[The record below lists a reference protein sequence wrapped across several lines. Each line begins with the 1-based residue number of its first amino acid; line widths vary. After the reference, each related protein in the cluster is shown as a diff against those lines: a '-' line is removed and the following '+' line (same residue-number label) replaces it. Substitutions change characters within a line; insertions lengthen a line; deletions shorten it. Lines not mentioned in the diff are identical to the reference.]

1 MANNITGSSRLVEVF
16 DILFIMLLCFATL
29 LVTMLMRGKGLVGS
43 GSGGGLDYSF
53 KLGSFSV
60 TAGFLLL
67 YLFYIIS
74 HSDRELRNFFN
85 SHYGPRNE
93 LNDNDLK
100 DPEGGSDQ

>member
-1 MANNITGSSRLVEVF
+1 MEKNKTVSYRLVEIF

-29 LVTMLMRGKGLVGS
+29 LSTMLMRGKVLVGS

-53 KLGSFSV
+53 KSGSFAI

-74 HSDRELRNFFN
+74 HSDKELKNFFN
-85 SHYGPRNE
+85 AHYGPGE
-93 LNDNDLK
+93 SSAK
-100 DPEGGSDQ
+100 SGEKGFKGGSGQ